1 MTEVPM
7 TQEAQTDRQA
17 LLYGALAKAQGAMSN
32 PDRNRTVTVR
42 SDKGN
47 YSFDYAT
54 LDNIIDTARK
64 ALSTNGISVV
74 QMLERDDTG
83 ATVMVT
89 RLLHSGGGM
98 IMNEMPI
105 SLPGPDERGRPP
117 KIQELGSIITYAR
130 RYAICAMLNI
140 AAEEDDDGNSG
151 AATAKDRKP
160 EPKAP
165 AKTDADGGGTRES
178 FKAIR
183 EELAAAKDAIGVAE
197 ILLRNKAALLKI
209 KEASEAG
216 YSQLIKLSEDRVS
229 ELKK

>member
-1 MTEVPM
+1 M
-7 TQEAQTDRQA
+7 TQEMQTDRQA

-105 SLPGPDERGRPP
+105 SLPGPDDRGRPP

-151 AATAKDRKP
+151 TATAKDRKP
-160 EPKAP
+160 EPPP
-165 AKTDADGGGTRES
+165 AKKAEDAAASGTREA

-183 EELAAAKDAIGVAE
+183 DEILAAKDAIGIADV
-197 ILLRNKAALLKI
+197 ILRNKAALLKI
-209 KEASEAG
+209 KETSEAG
-216 YSQLIKLSEDRVS
+216 YSQLIKLSEDRAA